1 MTNKVSNIQPIKTP
15 ISIQRKLSIA
25 TGLLSFAAFIVQG
38 LGNTFGF
45 EPIAEQIVQ
54 VCLLFSGGFSIY
66 FGSTTTQKISEEKKQ
81 NGES

>member
-1 MTNKVSNIQPIKTP
+1 MTTKTNVQPIKT
-15 ISIQRKLSIA
+15 SVSVQRKLSIA
-25 TGLLSFAAFIVQG
+25 TGILSFCAFIVQG

-66 FGSTTTQKISEEKKQ
+66 FGATTTQKITEEKK

>member
-1 MTNKVSNIQPIKTP
+1 MTTKTNIQPIKTP

-25 TGLLSFAAFIVQG
+25 TGILSFCAFIVQG

-66 FGSTTTQKISEEKKQ
+66 FGATTTQKITEEKK